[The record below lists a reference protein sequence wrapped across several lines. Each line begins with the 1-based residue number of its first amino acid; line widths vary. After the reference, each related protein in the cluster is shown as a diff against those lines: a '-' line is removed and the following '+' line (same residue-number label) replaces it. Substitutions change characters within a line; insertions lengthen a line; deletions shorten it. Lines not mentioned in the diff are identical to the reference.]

1 MRNQSKG
8 IDFRFPE
15 HLHFEKT
22 NHTWSLAESNSR
34 ILIGMDPLGLASLGE
49 LAYLSIDEVE
59 TMVREGQ
66 SMGVLEASKM
76 TGEIIAPVS
85 GKIVER
91 NQKVLEDPFQ
101 VNKDPY
107 GKGWL
112 ALIETESW
120 EEDSKKLI
128 TGAKVAEWSA
138 SEMKRYRQQGW
149 ID

>member
-8 IDFRFPE
+8 IDFSFPE

-34 ILIGMDPLGLASLGE
+34 IVIGMDPLGLASLGE

-66 SMGVLEASKM
+66 SMGVLEAAKM

-91 NQKVLEDPFQ
+91 NQEVLEDPFQ

-120 EEDSKKLI
+120 EEDSKKLV
-128 TGAKVAEWSA
+128 TGAKVAEWS
-138 SEMKRYRQQGW
+138 SNELERYRQQGW

>member
-22 NHTWSLAESNSR
+22 NHTWSLAESNTR
-34 ILIGMDPLGLASLGE
+34 IVIGMDPLGLASLGE

-66 SMGVLEASKM
+66 SMGVLEAAKM
-76 TGEIIAPVS
+76 TGEIIAPVN
-85 GKIVER
+85 GKIVKR

-120 EEDSKKLI
+120 EEDSKKLV
-128 TGAKVAEWSA
+128 TGTKVAEWSA
-138 SEMKRYRQQGW
+138 SEMERYRQQGW

>member
-8 IDFRFPE
+8 TDFRFPE

-22 NHTWSLAESNSR
+22 NHTWSLAESDSR

-66 SMGVLEASKM
+66 SMGVLEAAKM

-91 NQKVLEDPFQ
+91 NQEVLEDPFQ

-112 ALIETESW
+112 ALIETQSW
-120 EEDSKKLI
+120 EEDSKKLV

-138 SEMKRYRQQGW
+138 SEMERYRQQGW

>member
-1 MRNQSKG
+1 
-8 IDFRFPE
+8 
-15 HLHFEKT
+15 
-22 NHTWSLAESNSR
+22 
-34 ILIGMDPLGLASLGE
+34 
-49 LAYLSIDEVE
+49 
-59 TMVREGQ
+59 
-66 SMGVLEASKM
+66 MGVLEAAKM

-112 ALIETESW
+112 ALIETQSW
-120 EEDSKKLI
+120 EEDSKKLV

-138 SEMKRYRQQGW
+138 SEMERYRQQGW

>member
-1 MRNQSKG
+1 MVT
-8 IDFRFPE
+8 DLRFPK

-34 ILIGMDPLGLASLGE
+34 IVIGMDPLGLASLGE

-59 TMVREGQ
+59 TMVRKGQ
-66 SMGVLEASKM
+66 SMGVLEAAKM
-76 TGEIIAPVS
+76 TGEIIAPVN

-91 NQKVLEDPFQ
+91 NQEVLEDPFQ

-112 ALIETESW
+112 ALIETQSW
-120 EEDSKKLI
+120 EEDSKKLV

-138 SEMKRYRQQGW
+138 SEMERYRQQGW

>member
-8 IDFRFPE
+8 TDFKFPE
-15 HLHFEKT
+15 NLHFEKT

-34 ILIGMDPLGLASLGE
+34 IVIGMDPLGLASLGE

-66 SMGVLEASKM
+66 SMGVLEAAKM

-91 NQKVLEDPFQ
+91 NQEVLEDPFE

-120 EEDSKKLI
+120 EEDSKKLV
-128 TGAKVAEWSA
+128 TGAKVAEWS
-138 SEMKRYRQQGW
+138 SNELERYRQQGW

>member
-1 MRNQSKG
+1 MRNQNKD
-8 IDFRFPE
+8 IEFRFPE

-49 LAYLSIDEVE
+49 LAYLSIDEAG
-59 TMVREGQ
+59 TIVREGQ
-66 SMGVLEASKM
+66 SVGVLEAAKM

-120 EEDSKKLI
+120 EEDSKKLV

-138 SEMKRYRQQGW
+138 SEMERYRQQGW